1 MKATKVITNEER
13 AEAVRTLE
21 QWATQHG
28 KERTLLVITS
38 ERQGEDGIFLAVN
51 KSLHG
56 QVIQVMGSIISVCAD
71 DKSGEILKIFRKAAA
86 CAQEVIDKNIN
97 LEPDD
102 NDKPDSTMAQA

>member
-1 MKATKVITNEER
+1 MKTEKVITNEER
-13 AEAVRTLE
+13 VEAVHTLE

-38 ERQGEDGIFLAVN
+38 ERQGEDGDFLAVN
-51 KSLHG
+51 KAIHG
-56 QVIQVMGSIISVCAD
+56 QAIQVIGSIISMCAD
-71 DKSGEILKIFRKAAA
+71 DKSGDVLKIFRKAAA

>member
-1 MKATKVITNEER
+1 MEATKVITNEER
-13 AEAVRTLE
+13 SEAVRALE

-28 KERTLLVITS
+28 KKRSLLVITS
-38 ERQGEDGIFLAVN
+38 ERQGEDGDFLAVN